1 MAENFQ
7 LRICASE
14 NQISKTLSHEEFFAT
29 VTVSELVI
37 IFLLDIEVNLSPF
50 VVYFFFISVLFLLSG
65 KIIKGSIFDKGVVE
79 YIFIN
84 GQLIMIQK

>member
-1 MAENFQ
+1 M
-7 LRICASE
+7 
-14 NQISKTLSHEEFFAT
+14 
-29 VTVSELVI
+29 TVSELVI

-65 KIIKGSIFDKGVVE
+65 KIIKGSISDKGVVE
-79 YIFIN
+79 NIFIN

>member
-1 MAENFQ
+1 M
-7 LRICASE
+7 
-14 NQISKTLSHEEFFAT
+14 
-29 VTVSELVI
+29 TVSELVI

-65 KIIKGSIFDKGVVE
+65 KIIKGSIFDKEVVE
-79 YIFIN
+79 YTFIN

>member
-1 MAENFQ
+1 M
-7 LRICASE
+7 
-14 NQISKTLSHEEFFAT
+14 
-29 VTVSELVI
+29 TVSELVI

-50 VVYFFFISVLFLLSG
+50 VVYFFFISMLFLLSG